1 MSAVSIFMEGGG
13 PRAASQDRL
22 RRGMEVF
29 LQELREAARAS
40 SWRWRLICCGDRG
53 RTFKAFEAEVK
64 QGEAGLV
71 VLLVDSEDPVT
82 AGTFREHL
90 EGRDGWTFD
99 FAPDD
104 RIHLM
109 VQTMETWIVAD
120 RPVLENYYGEGLDG
134 SALPRMDNLEAAS
147 GVEKSLERA
156 TRNSKRGR
164 YRKISHA
171 SDLLRRIDPET
182 VRKRCPACRRLFET
196 LAKEIGRR

>member
-1 MSAVSIFMEGGG
+1 MEGGG

-40 SWRWRLICCGDRG
+40 SWRWRLVCCGDRG
-53 RTFKAFEAEVK
+53 RAFKAFEAEAK
-64 QGEAGLV
+64 HGDAGLV

-90 EGRDGWTFD
+90 GGRDGWDVRFRPGRQD
-99 FAPDD
+99 SSHGPDD
-104 RIHLM
+104 GNMDCRRQAGIGELLRRR
-109 VQTMETWIVAD
+109 VQ
-120 RPVLENYYGEGLDG
+120 DG
-134 SALPRMDNLEAAS
+134 SALPGMDDLEAAS
-147 GVEKSLERA
+147 GVDKSLERA
-156 TRNSKRGR
+156 TRSTKRGR